1 MLSIQIFLH
10 RLRTTT
16 CSASSSPDVVFQEE
30 TVAIRAQVGHCN
42 SSLSSSWRNGAP
54 QAVRASDHDFLH
66 NAQLSCL
73 ILRNLES
80 FLFCSGPSLFRSA
93 SKRPDRLADM
103 VGEISEDVS
112 GGVLAR
118 ILDFRFQIQQ
128 LAVADDPGTRF
139 NTAAFASELGLVHPG
154 GPKICRQ
161 HFRVGHHS
169 TSV

>member
-10 RLRTTT
+10 RLRTTN

-66 NAQLSCL
+66 NAQLSSL
-73 ILRNLES
+73 ILRHLLES
-80 FLFCSGPSLFRSA
+80 FLFCSGPSMCRSP

-103 VGEISEDVS
+103 DREISEDVT
-112 GGVLAR
+112 GG
-118 ILDFRFQIQQ
+118 ILDFGFQIQQ
-128 LAVADDPGTRF
+128 LAVVDDPGTRF

-161 HFRVGHHS
+161 HFRVGHHHS